1 MATANVLHH
10 RKPNA
15 MVWPLK
21 LTDGCSIR
29 VPAPGAV
36 LRFSPNPLVVSGPK
50 FCDSGKFRFR
60 FISSKDIWPAPQ
72 LVNVMSKSA
81 LLNKTHASQN
91 FPHLELCFDS
101 YRFLYC
107 LVIFAWFR
115 ILCVILC
122 IDSCAIVVCVL
133 SGNVHYYSCVRRCVR
148 LLCRSMC
155 VWNNIILLLASAFYA
170 RARRVACL
178 LR

>member
-1 MATANVLHH
+1 MSSIIEN
-10 RKPNA
+10 R
-15 MVWPLK
+15 MVRPSK

-60 FISSKDIWPAPQ
+60 VISSKDIWPARPRQ
-72 LVNVMSKSA
+72 LVNVISKSA

-101 YRFLYC
+101 YRFLVCIAIYDVRVALVDLGSQGWHVKQIRACSHYTYGPAKVIYGLSSAFIYC
-107 LVIFAWFR
+107 GWETKASDRV
-115 ILCVILC
+115 
-122 IDSCAIVVCVL
+122 
-133 SGNVHYYSCVRRCVR
+133 VR
-148 LLCRSMC
+148 LG
-155 VWNNIILLLASAFYA
+155 WFG
-170 RARRVACL
+170 
-178 LR
+178 